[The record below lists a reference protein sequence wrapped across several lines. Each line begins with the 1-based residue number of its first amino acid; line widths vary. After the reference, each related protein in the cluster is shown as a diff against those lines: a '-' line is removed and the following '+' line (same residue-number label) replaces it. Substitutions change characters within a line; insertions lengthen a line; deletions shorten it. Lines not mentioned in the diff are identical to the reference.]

1 MGKRGAAV
9 QSNVLDR
16 QEKFPERLRHFG
28 ILAPRRQQKVN
39 HQDREVGWHDS
50 QGAPGE
56 ETTEINALIARER
69 GEELAADQITA
80 EDKEKIDT
88 DPAEAIHAAGQFESE
103 KSGVVN
109 DDYDD
114 GQRTEKIETR
124 LTLAILKARINC
136 EPQWHFEL
144 STASLRPEWRC
155 GFRHK
160 LTKQEVEITK

>member
-1 MGKRGAAV
+1 MDDEFLNQVGAVGNAGDEGCARNGDRGARPAIHQEQNERKTKIKLVFDRERPRMGKRGAAV

-39 HQDREVGWHDS
+39 RQDREVGWHDS

-56 ETTEINALIARER
+56 ETTEINALIARKR

-88 DPAEAIHAAGQFESE
+88 DPAETIHAAG
-103 KSGVVN
+103 
-109 DDYDD
+109 
-114 GQRTEKIETR
+114 
-124 LTLAILKARINC
+124 
-136 EPQWHFEL
+136 
-144 STASLRPEWRC
+144 
-155 GFRHK
+155 
-160 LTKQEVEITK
+160 